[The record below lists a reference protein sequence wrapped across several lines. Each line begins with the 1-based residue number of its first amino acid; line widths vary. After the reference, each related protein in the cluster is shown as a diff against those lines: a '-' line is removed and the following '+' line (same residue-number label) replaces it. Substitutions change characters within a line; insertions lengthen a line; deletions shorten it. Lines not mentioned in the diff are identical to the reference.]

1 MNRGVKGLADMEASD
16 ETRVPAE
23 VQMDIF
29 QGSLTSNTRSNVA
42 STLSTTQCSSGIDAE
57 EEQMDSRP
65 GSLSL
70 WYTSFN
76 ADILPR
82 KLRWIF
88 NNRVPHLLEAT
99 LRGISQ
105 VVIVNNPISGVIILF
120 ALLIDSIWM
129 FFIAFATTMFATWI
143 ASHFFVDKAYVKNG
157 LSGYNATLVAC
168 AFVVFLENEPWHF
181 GTVSFPSK
189 ILR

>member
-1 MNRGVKGLADMEASD
+1 MEASD

-65 GSLSL
+65 GSLSLSL